1 MSSMK
6 IIAYTYDADINC
18 IDCTKQKFDYMY
30 SSSRTPTFGIVRAF
44 ATIDINGIYTDQL
57 DAEGEM
63 VIPMFS
69 THEWREFDKG
79 FLKENPIQHLTCGSC
94 LEIID
99 TYEHDTIE

>member
-1 MSSMK
+1 MG

-30 SSSRTPTFGIVRAF
+30 TGIVRAF
-44 ATIDINGIYTDQL
+44 STIDINGIYTDQL
-57 DAEGEM
+57 DTEGEM